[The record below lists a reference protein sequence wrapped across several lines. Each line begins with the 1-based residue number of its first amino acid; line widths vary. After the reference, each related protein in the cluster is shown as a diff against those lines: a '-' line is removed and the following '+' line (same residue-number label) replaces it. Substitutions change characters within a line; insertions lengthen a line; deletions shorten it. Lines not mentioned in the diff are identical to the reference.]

1 MSKSLAERITS
12 ARNSKTVRI
21 RDLEKLIPEAELER
35 DRLSQ
40 ASVAASSE
48 SVDFALSDDDRDEA
62 AAKAERY
69 GRTAKGLDIAIA
81 ELRGKLGDLRNSE
94 AQKADEAE
102 RRAALIERNEIA
114 GLLRDEL
121 PQIVERLVGLLAK
134 TKHNAERMRAAGVHE
149 RDAECEARNIMP
161 NDPSALRFTAMKIPS
176 FDGLGRAWPE
186 PQPAALQFDY
196 AGALQKARE
205 NEDRQA
211 ELERIAAKEHAR
223 LHGIYRVSTGLVAL
237 EPVRTIPRL
246 AKTHKFP
253 TGIYHGSPWRG
264 ELPHTVADELRKV
277 EHINVE
283 LMQPEAAE

>member
-161 NDPSALRFTAMKIPS
+161 NDPSALRFAGLARDVILPGHAS
-176 FDGLGRAWPE
+176 GCDQPAGLGGDCIGSLIERFTDSPLKRWIGKHSHAVE
-186 PQPAALQFDY
+186 EGL
-196 AGALQKARE
+196 AG
-205 NEDRQA
+205 
-211 ELERIAAKEHAR
+211 
-223 LHGIYRVSTGLVAL
+223 
-237 EPVRTIPRL
+237 
-246 AKTHKFP
+246 
-253 TGIYHGSPWRG
+253 
-264 ELPHTVADELRKV
+264 
-277 EHINVE
+277 
-283 LMQPEAAE
+283 